1 MITVKSPG
9 KPVEP
14 IKIKDIQLLQAP
26 SLSRNP
32 KIMYAFDQLELV
44 EQRGLGFNTIKQLPV
59 KYNLP
64 LPIIT
69 FDEPYLIFK
78 FPRNFDI
85 VKEITDIPAIRELNK
100 DELKGYEWIKL
111 NGEVSKKEY
120 AKHFDYDD
128 KKAQRHLSKMKDLGL
143 LGDNN
148 TPKTSPNYKYVI
160 KI

>member
-44 EQRGLGFNTIKQLPV
+44 EQRGLGFNTIKQV
-59 KYNLP
+59 
-64 LPIIT
+64 T
-69 FDEPYLIFK
+69 C
-78 FPRNFDI
+78 
-85 VKEITDIPAIRELNK
+85 
-100 DELKGYEWIKL
+100 
-111 NGEVSKKEY
+111 
-120 AKHFDYDD
+120 
-128 KKAQRHLSKMKDLGL
+128 
-143 LGDNN
+143 
-148 TPKTSPNYKYVI
+148 